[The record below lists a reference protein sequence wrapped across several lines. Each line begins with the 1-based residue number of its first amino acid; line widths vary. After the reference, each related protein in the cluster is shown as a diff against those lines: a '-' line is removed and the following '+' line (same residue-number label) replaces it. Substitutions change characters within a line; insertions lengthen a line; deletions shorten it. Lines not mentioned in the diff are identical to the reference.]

1 MNNAQFF
8 AAEITESFQDYMRFE
23 TTHILCELSR
33 IHYPC
38 DECVHG
44 NDCERC
50 FFDTLI
56 WLQKEHDPDVLRNGA
71 GVEEYDEV
79 LVRDNEADSWKKREF
94 GFYEEC
100 GLFWCYQRDEAL
112 GKTVLVP
119 WFQAK
124 RIRKTKV
131 EG

>member
-1 MNNAQFF
+1 MSVF
-8 AAEITESFQDYMRFE
+8 TETIASA
-23 TTHILCELSR
+23 
-33 IHYPC
+33 
-38 DECVHG
+38 V
-44 NDCERC
+44 
-50 FFDTLI
+50 FFDTLS

-71 GVEEYDEV
+71 RVEEYDEV
-79 LVRDNEADSWKKREF
+79 LVRDNEAESWKKREF